1 MCQKISTYIVHFKGF
16 KKCGV
21 LPQHKTR
28 AVQYSA
34 SATVCE
40 RCGVE
45 DTNMGSCRLCQK
57 VS

>member
-1 MCQKISTYIVHFKGF
+1 MSKYFELKIVHFKGF

-34 SATVCE
+34 GSTVCE